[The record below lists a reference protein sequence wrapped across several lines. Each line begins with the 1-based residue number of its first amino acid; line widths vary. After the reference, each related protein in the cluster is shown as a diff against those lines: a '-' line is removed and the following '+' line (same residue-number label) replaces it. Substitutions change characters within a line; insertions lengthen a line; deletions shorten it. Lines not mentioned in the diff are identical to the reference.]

1 MSKPEKKKLCWNC
14 EGNVSRTAEN
24 CPYCAVY
31 LNPESVEENDVKP
44 FYSPQSSNG
53 TIPKAP
59 YSPQGESG
67 SEDAQEEA
75 PPVKSEHHEESLFR
89 SLFLPIT
96 LLTAG
101 LFSFLF
107 AVILFLFSTNGVLTL
122 EWDGELWY
130 LYAIAGAPLL
140 FSGWKFLE
148 KA

>member
-31 LNPESVEENDVKP
+31 LNPEPAEETEVKP
-44 FYSPQSSNG
+44 LYSPQSTSG

-59 YSPQGESG
+59 YAP
-67 SEDAQEEA
+67 QEEVSEET
-75 PPVKSEHHEESLFR
+75 PIVKKESHEDSLFK
-89 SLFLPIT
+89 SVFLPIT

-101 LFSFLF
+101 LFSILF
-107 AVILFLFSTNGVLTL
+107 ALILFLFSTNGVLTL

-130 LYAIAGAPLL
+130 LYAIIALPLL
-140 FSGWKFLE
+140 FSGWRYLQ

>member
-31 LNPESVEENDVKP
+31 LNPEPATEEPEVKP
-44 FYSPQSSNG
+44 LYSPQASAG

-59 YSPQGESG
+59 YSPPQGEG
-67 SEDAQEEA
+67 AGAQEEA
-75 PPVKSEHHEESLFR
+75 PALKSEHAANSLFR
-89 SLFLPIT
+89 SIFLPIT

-101 LFSFLF
+101 LFSILF
-107 AVILFLFSTNGVLTL
+107 AGILLLFSTQGVLTL

-130 LYAIAGAPLL
+130 LYAIAGTPLL
-140 FSGWKFLE
+140 FFGWRFLE
-148 KA
+148 KP